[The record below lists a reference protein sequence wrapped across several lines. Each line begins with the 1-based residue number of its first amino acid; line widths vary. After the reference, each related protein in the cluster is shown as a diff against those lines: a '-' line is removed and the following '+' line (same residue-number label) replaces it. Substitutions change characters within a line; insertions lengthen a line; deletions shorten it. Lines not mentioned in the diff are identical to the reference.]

1 MNKLRIF
8 FTTLFF
14 TFLIFQS
21 QAISS
26 DLTDFDE
33 EAIKRTVKSQL
44 QAFAED
50 DFDQAFKY
58 AAPSIK
64 KIFSSPD
71 NFKLMVINQYP
82 AVYRPKKITF
92 GDITTYR
99 NSPALN
105 VFLVDPDGNFVTA
118 TYMMEK
124 QKNNDW
130 LIAGCILSM
139 SDYEQI

>member
-8 FTTLFF
+8 FATLFF

-26 DLTDFDE
+26 DLSDFDE

-92 GDITTYR
+92 GDINTYR